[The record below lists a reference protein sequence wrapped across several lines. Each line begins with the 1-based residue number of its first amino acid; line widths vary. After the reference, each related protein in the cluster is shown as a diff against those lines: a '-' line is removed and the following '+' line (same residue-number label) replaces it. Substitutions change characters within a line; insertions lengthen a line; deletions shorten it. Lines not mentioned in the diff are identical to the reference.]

1 MAVLTKEQLME
12 DVRTHIGDDTSD
24 SALALI
30 ENINDTVNDL
40 ETRANG
46 DGTDWKKKYEDNDKE
61 WRKKYTDRF
70 FSNEPENV
78 PDPDPED
85 PPEEHT
91 PMNFEDL
98 FTEIKED

>member
-46 DGTDWKKKYEDNDKE
+46 DGTDWKKKYEDNDKD
-61 WRKKYTDRF
+61 WRTKYRERF
-70 FSNEPENV
+70 FSGAPSASSEEPE
-78 PDPDPED
+78 EK
-85 PPEEHT
+85 HKKLT
-91 PMNFEDL
+91 FENL
-98 FTEIKED
+98 FKEV